1 MNFCNTLEIVIDL
14 MDKVK
19 ALLDGTNFS
28 CQTKNDD
35 EMMLSNVSFNKKMHF
50 IGNYLKKGNDSIWVG
65 YYEKYN
71 CFCISFSFN
80 KNDKDSLLEALE
92 IKNIPYIAEHVDY
105 YWYTIPLSFL
115 NSNATSLQNI
125 NIEINNSQ
133 IFINRNY
140 QENEESKQNILS
152 NAEKII
158 NIIKN
163 LFSAGK

>member
-1 MNFCNTLEIVIDL
+1 

-50 IGNYLKKGNDSIWVG
+50 IGNCLKKGNDSIWVG